1 MCHYKIYK
9 SEKSNKIVALSSF
22 AGKTIKGVAKCDPSD
37 NFSAEFGAKLASARC
52 NSKVASKRVK
62 HAAKKLIDA
71 QVALEEAQKQFELMS
86 AYYNDSI
93 RRSKEADDEVE
104 SILASIKD

>member
-37 NFSAEFGAKLASARC
+37 SFSTEFGVELAVARC

-62 HAAKKLIDA
+62 YAAKKLIDA
-71 QVALEEAQKQFELMS
+71 QVTLEEAQKQFELMF

-104 SILASIKD
+104 SILDSIKD